1 MEVNQYLEMFIEES
15 KDHLQACSEHLLE
28 LEKNPD
34 DLAIVG
40 EIFRSAHT
48 LKGMSATMGFEDLA
62 DLTHKME
69 NVLDAIRNEK
79 IHVSPEILDVVFES
93 VDHLEE
99 MVMDIANGGDGKR
112 DVSSTVAQLKRIE
125 LGEYAI
131 PEVVATT
138 ETPVTAVTS
147 VLEYDSFEQTVIS
160 QSTEQGFNAFEIS
173 VRLREDCLLKA
184 ARVFMVFEILEKDGD
199 VIKSNPSVE
208 KLEDEQFDQQFSV
221 AFVTKESAEDMK
233 NKIMKVS
240 EVEEVIVATL
250 GTPVT
255 AVASVL
261 EYDSFEQTVIAQSA
275 EQGFNAFEISV
286 KLREDCLLKAARV
299 FMVFEI
305 LEKDGDVIKSNPSV
319 EKLEDEQFDQQ
330 FSVALVTKESAEDMQ
345 KKIMKVSEV
354 EEVIVATIE
363 QKQHSEKEPAIQE
376 VAATAT
382 VEVEAQPA
390 TTPEKN
396 NAAPTPAK
404 APAPAKTDKSHAPVG
419 NKTIRVNIER
429 LDILMNLFE
438 ELVIDRGRLQSIA
451 TEVNHGELNE
461 TVERMSRV
469 MGDLQTIILTM
480 RMVPVETVFNRF
492 PKMIRQLSRDL
503 NKKIN
508 LEIIGA
514 ETELDRTVIDE
525 IGDPLVHLIRNS
537 VDHGIENPTARRAK
551 GKPEE
556 GTVVLRAYH
565 SGNYVFIE
573 IEDDGAGINREK
585 VLAKAISKGIVTQEQ
600 SYSMSD
606 KQINELILASGFSTA
621 DVISDVS
628 GRGVGL
634 DVVKTTIESLG
645 GNISIESTQ
654 DVGSIFSI
662 QLPLTLSII
671 SVMLVEIEKEIYAI
685 PLSSIIETSIIRS
698 SEIMNAHNQ
707 KVIDFRGKV
716 VPLVFLEEIFEVPRK
731 EPQDDEFHSV
741 VIVRKG
747 EKLAGLV
754 VDSFIGQQEIVLK
767 SLGNYLTNIF
777 AISGATILGNG
788 KVALIVDC
796 NALIK

>member
-15 KDHLQACSEHLLE
+15 KEHLQACSEHLLE

-79 IHVSPEILDVVFES
+79 IHVSPEILDIVFES

-125 LGEYAI
+125 SGEEAAR
-131 PEVVATT
+131 EVVATVAT
-138 ETPVTAVTS
+138 EEKPQVSS
-147 VLEYDSFEQTVIS
+147 VLEYDSFEQTVIT
-160 QSTEQGFNAFEIS
+160 QSAEQGFNAFEIS
-173 VRLREDCLLKA
+173 VTLREDCLLKA

-199 VIKSNPSVE
+199 VIKSTPSVE
-208 KLEDEQFDQQFSV
+208 KLEDEQFDQQFYV
-221 AFVTKESAEDMK
+221 AFVTKESAEDMQK
-233 NKIMKVS
+233 KLMKVS
-240 EVEEVIVATL
+240 EVQEVK
-250 GTPVT
+250 
-255 AVASVL
+255 VASIN
-261 EYDSFEQTVIAQSA
+261 Q
-275 EQGFNAFEISV
+275 
-286 KLREDCLLKAARV
+286 K
-299 FMVFEI
+299 
-305 LEKDGDVIKSNPSV
+305 
-319 EKLEDEQFDQQ
+319 Q
-330 FSVALVTKESAEDMQ
+330 FSEKQQYEASQEAA
-345 KKIMKVSEV
+345 
-354 EEVIVATIE
+354 AT
-363 QKQHSEKEPAIQE
+363 
-376 VAATAT
+376 ATAT
-382 VEVEAQPA
+382 VEAVETTDA
-390 TTPEKN
+390 TT
-396 NAAPTPAK
+396 AK
-404 APAPAKTDKSHAPVG
+404 PAPAKSTAPAKADKSHAPVG

-438 ELVIDRGRLQSIA
+438 ELVIDRGRLQSIS

-573 IEDDGAGINREK
+573 IEDDGAGINRDK
-585 VLAKAISKGIVTQEQ
+585 VLSKAISKGIVTHEQ
-600 SYSMSD
+600 SLAMTD
-606 KQINELILASGFSTA
+606 NQINELILASGFSTA

-698 SEIMNAHNQ
+698 SDIMNAHNQ

-731 EPQDDEFHSV
+731 ELQDDEFHSV